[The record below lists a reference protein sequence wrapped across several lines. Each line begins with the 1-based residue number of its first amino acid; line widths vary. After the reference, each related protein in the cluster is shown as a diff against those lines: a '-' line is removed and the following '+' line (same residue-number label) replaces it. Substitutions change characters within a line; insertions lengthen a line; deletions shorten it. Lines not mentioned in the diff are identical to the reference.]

1 MKSLSRV
8 VWSEGM
14 YLGPHHFQAQ
24 SRYFED
30 SIQFATSS
38 LWFDTYGV
46 VGCELSGEALRNGVV
61 SVTHARGI
69 FQDGLVFEMPESDPL
84 PAARNIADL
93 FPPTSDCLTVSLA
106 IAERKAD
113 GLNCVLAENAE
124 PNGFRFTGE
133 TRPLH
138 DETTGRDEKPV
149 TLGRKNIRLL
159 LDTEGADGMATLP
172 IARIK
177 RSGSGYFIFDP
188 EFIPPCLQIT
198 ASERIMSLLGRL
210 IEILEEK
217 GASLAVPKRD
227 GSGKAAFSTREIAT
241 FWFLHTVNAGLA
253 PLRHLYLSKRGHPE
267 ELYVEM
273 LRLAGSLC
281 TFALDSHPRSLP
293 LYDHD
298 HLDRCFQEL
307 DGHIRGNLEVI
318 VPTNCIAIP
327 LRVGDDY
334 FYYGEIADQRCLGP
348 SRWILG
354 MRAKLGEADVIA
366 TAPPLIK
373 VCSQQFVPQLVK
385 RALPG
390 LPLTHLPTPPPA
402 VSPKVE
408 TQYFNIAK
416 SGPCWDHIH
425 QTKTVGVYVPAA
437 FPGAEIEL
445 LVVIDS

>member
-30 SIQFATSS
+30 SIQFATSA

-46 VGCELSGEALRNGVV
+46 LGCELSAEALRNGVV
-61 SVTHARGI
+61 SVSHARGI
-69 FQDGLVFEMPESDPL
+69 FQDGVVFEMPESDPL
-84 PAARNIADL
+84 PPARNIAEL
-93 FPPTSDCLTVSLA
+93 FPPTSDSLTVLLA
-106 IAERKAD
+106 IAERKVD
-113 GLNCVLAENAE
+113 GLNCIFPDDGQ
-124 PNGFRFTGE
+124 PNGFRYIGE
-133 TRPLH
+133 TRPLP

-149 TLGRKNIRLL
+149 CLGRKNIRLL
-159 LDTEGADGMATLP
+159 LDTETAEGMITLP

-177 RSGSGYFIFDP
+177 RSGSGYFIFDS

-198 ASERIMSLLGRL
+198 ASQRIMSVLGRL

-227 GSGKAAFSTREIAT
+227 GAKAAFSTREIAN
-241 FWFLHTVNAGLA
+241 FWFLHTVNSSLA
-253 PLRHLYLSKRGHPE
+253 PLRHLYVSKRGHPE
-267 ELYVEM
+267 ELYLEM

-307 DGHIRGNLEVI
+307 DRHIRANLEVI
-318 VPTNCIAIP
+318 VPTNCISIP
-327 LRVGDDY
+327 LHRGEDY
-334 FYYGEIADQRCLGP
+334 FYYGDVADRRCLGP

-354 MRAKLGEADVIA
+354 MRSRLGEAELIA
-366 TAPPLIK
+366 TAPQLIK
-373 VCSQQFVPQLVK
+373 VCSRQFVPQLVR

-390 LPLTHLPTPPPA
+390 LPLTHLSAPPPA

-408 TQYFNIAK
+408 TQYFNIGK
-416 SGPCWDHIH
+416 SGPCWDHIQ
-425 QTKTVGVYVPAA
+425 QTNAVGVYLPGE
-437 FPGAEIEL
+437 FPDAEVEL